1 MSEYK
6 KIQCIEKMDEDY
18 LDRFNSIVDEYAPKL
33 SERVIMNGSAFTLHD
48 FEHHCFD
55 IYKIISEVLFDEELI
70 YKADYGI
77 SQRELF
83 ILNLAVLFHDIGMF
97 NVLGATRENHSI
109 KSAYF
114 VQKEYDDSRSV
125 FKKKSDLT
133 VNELKALK
141 AIIIAHSD
149 VKDRTVE
156 DKENGMKSPDLKDYN
171 AKEGKIRAKFL
182 AGVLRLADELDVS
195 SDRLGSGEIEQ
206 QIEEGIKQYEE
217 LKKHDELEANRKE
230 LEKWQGFMV
239 SLEHWKRLHLISSV
253 QRNEDG
259 KTIELQVDDDYID
272 ICLDEGKT
280 EKSIARECIDIYN
293 EIEKKLNE
301 VIDSSFNQKKFSN
314 YVPVSKI
321 ILVTTNEILDKEIS
335 DGLSIRRLVSQKD
348 NVTSNTAKSGTKSR
362 KYPMV
367 LDETLEKDI
376 YEEIT
381 KRNLIK
387 FGHFLLNKT
396 YCARD
401 WIDTKEI
408 VETKR
413 ILNKL
418 VDIIVKDI
426 NSNTH
431 NDYAIIGI
439 DLVGSLLASRVAFAL
454 QRPLSYIVS
463 EKEELNNAS
472 SEIELSIKKT
482 DDIILITDVIVT
494 YDTIL
499 KAVDKYSFKMRM
511 DSIYTI
517 FYRPNYRISANND
530 LVSKTYSINNMFSI
544 ELFEKKDCVYKKNNC
559 IAQNKKINEGENDNE
574 NN

>member
-6 KIQCIEKMDEDY
+6 KIQCIKKMDEDY
-18 LDRFNSIVDEYAPKL
+18 LDRFDSIVDEYAPKL
-33 SERVIMNGSAFTLHD
+33 SERVITNGSAFTLHD

-70 YKADYGI
+70 YKTDYGI

-109 KSAYF
+109 KSADY

-149 VKDRTVE
+149 VKDRTIE
-156 DKENGMKSPDLKDYN
+156 DKKNGMKSPDLKDYN

-195 SDRLGSGEIEQ
+195 SDRLGTGEIEQ
-206 QIEEGIKQYEE
+206 QIEEGKQQYEE
-217 LKKHDELEANRKE
+217 LKKHSELEANRKA
-230 LEKWQGFMV
+230 LEQWKGFII

-253 QRNEDG
+253 QRNENG
-259 KTIELQVDDDYID
+259 KTIELQIDDDYIN

-301 VIDSSFNQKKFSN
+301 IMGIAFNQKKFSN
-314 YVPVSKI
+314 YVPISKI
-321 ILVTTNEILDKEIS
+321 LLVTENEALDKAIS
-335 DGLSIRRLVSQKD
+335 DGLSVRRLISQKSD
-348 NVTSNTAKSGTKSR
+348 KVLNTEKPIIKGGE
-362 KYPMV
+362 YPNV
-367 LDETLEKDI
+367 LDEELEKCI
-376 YEEIT
+376 YGEIT

-387 FGHFLLNKT
+387 FGHFLLNKL

-401 WIDTKEI
+401 WIDTREV
-408 VETKR
+408 VETKK

-418 VDIIVKDI
+418 VDVIVKDI
-426 NSNTH
+426 NSNDH

-439 DLVGSLLASRVAFAL
+439 DLVGSLLASRIAFAL
-454 QRPLSYIVS
+454 QKPLSYIVS
-463 EKEELNNAS
+463 EKEELSNAS
-472 SEIELSIKKT
+472 PEIELSIENT
-482 DDIILITDVIVT
+482 SDIILITDVIVT

-499 KAVDKYSFKMRM
+499 KAIDKYRLKTRI

-517 FYRPNYRISANND
+517 FYRPNYRIKVNNE

-544 ELFEKKDCVYKKNNC
+544 ELFEKKDCVYKNC
-559 IAQNKKINEGENDNE
+559 IALNRKISEGENDNE
-574 NN
+574 DY

>member
-6 KIQCIEKMDEDY
+6 KIQCIKKMDEDY
-18 LDRFNSIVDEYAPKL
+18 LDRFDSIVDEYAPKL

-70 YKADYGI
+70 YKTDYGI

-109 KSAYF
+109 KSADY

-149 VKDRTVE
+149 VKDRTIE
-156 DKENGMKSPDLKDYN
+156 DKKNGMKSPDLKDYN

-195 SDRLGSGEIEQ
+195 SDRLGTGEIEQ
-206 QIEEGIKQYEE
+206 QIEEGKQQYEE
-217 LKKHDELEANRKE
+217 LKKHSELEANRKA
-230 LEKWQGFMV
+230 LEQWEGFII

-259 KTIELQVDDDYID
+259 KTIELQIDDDYIN

-301 VIDSSFNQKKFSN
+301 IMGIAFNQKKFSN
-314 YVPVSKI
+314 YVPISKI
-321 ILVTTNEILDKEIS
+321 LLVTENEVLDKEIS
-335 DGLSIRRLVSQKD
+335 DGLSVRRLISQKSD
-348 NVTSNTAKSGTKSR
+348 KVLNTEKPIIKSGE
-362 KYPMV
+362 YPNV
-367 LDETLEKDI
+367 LDEELEKCI
-376 YEEIT
+376 YGEIT

-387 FGHFLLNKT
+387 FGHFLLNKL

-401 WIDTKEI
+401 WIDTREV
-408 VETKR
+408 VETKK

-418 VDIIVKDI
+418 VDVIVKDI
-426 NSNTH
+426 NSNNH

-439 DLVGSLLASRVAFAL
+439 DLVGSLLASRIAFAL
-454 QRPLSYIVS
+454 QKPLSYIVS
-463 EKEELNNAS
+463 EKEELSNAS
-472 SEIELSIKKT
+472 PEIELSIENT
-482 DDIILITDVIVT
+482 SDIILITDVIVT

-499 KAVDKYSFKMRM
+499 KAIDKYRLKTRI

-517 FYRPNYRISANND
+517 FYRPNYRIKVNNEF
-530 LVSKTYSINNMFSI
+530 VSKTYSINNMFSI
-544 ELFEKKDCVYKKNNC
+544 ELFEKKECVYKNC
-559 IAQNKKINEGENDNE
+559 IALNRKISEGENDNE
-574 NN
+574 DY